1 MIPHSPTTRYV
12 SRRLKPLCFTLLFL
26 LLTAGLSAQEKKAV
40 GKAAIGIGPEWN
52 MNSRD
57 NFAGGAALNFNYAL
71 PYSLAIG
78 FSFTASNNF
87 SGFTVL
93 EPAAVIRRYFL
104 GDGRS
109 GLFAQ
114 ADLGCYLFPEDG
126 EMTKMFAGGLRGG
139 YRIPVK
145 SSFYIEPYGR
155 GGYPFAFGVGAVVG
169 IRFVDN

>member
-1 MIPHSPTTRYV
+1 MHKTQNI
-12 SRRLKPLCFTLLFL
+12 TLRVKIYTILFL
-26 LLTAGLSAQEKKAV
+26 LLTAGLSAQEK
-40 GKAAIGIGPEWN
+40 KAAIGIGPEWN

-57 NFAGGAALNFNYAL
+57 NFAGGAALNFDYAL
-71 PYSLAIG
+71 PYSFALG
-78 FSFTASNNF
+78 FTFTASNNL
-87 SGFTVL
+87 SGFTVM

-114 ADLGCYLFPEDG
+114 ADLGCYLFLEDG

-139 YRIPVK
+139 YRIPIK

-155 GGYPFAFGVGAVVG
+155 VGYPFAFGVGAVIG
-169 IRFVDN
+169 IRFVDD